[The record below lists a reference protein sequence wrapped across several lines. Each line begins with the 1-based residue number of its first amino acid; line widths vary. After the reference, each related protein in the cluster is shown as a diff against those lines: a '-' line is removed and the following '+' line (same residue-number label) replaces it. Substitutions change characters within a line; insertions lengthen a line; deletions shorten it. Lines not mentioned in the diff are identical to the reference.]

1 MIGMA
6 AMPSKERA
14 RPYSAER
21 DTMEILKQYPEI
33 MDAKE
38 KYDLLRSPKMDKIS
52 NAKGQVL
59 EVASY
64 VLRTDLDKEGNV
76 VEVLSIKTT
85 DGDLYAT
92 NSSTFIR
99 EFEAILECTEPVF
112 GIDVIDGVSK
122 SNRHYTTCAWH

>member
-1 MIGMA
+1 
-6 AMPSKERA
+6 
-14 RPYSAER
+14 
-21 DTMEILKQYPEI
+21 MEILKQYPET

-64 VLRTDLDKEGNV
+64 VLRADLDKDGNA

-112 GIDVIDGVSK
+112 CIDVIDGVSK